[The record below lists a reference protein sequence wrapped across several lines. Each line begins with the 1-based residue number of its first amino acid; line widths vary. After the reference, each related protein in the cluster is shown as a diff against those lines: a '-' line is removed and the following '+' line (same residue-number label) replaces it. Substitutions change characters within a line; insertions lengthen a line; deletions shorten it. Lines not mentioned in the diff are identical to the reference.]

1 MSDTEHGSL
10 CGIQVLGPYAS
21 WSTGPYAVMYYRHGP
36 DWVQGRVQISRRP
49 GFPQDT
55 YFYDP
60 VDDNAEDPILL
71 AVGRGSGFIVHAT
84 EIPAI
89 LAALG
94 SDA

>member
-21 WSTGPYAVMYYRHGP
+21 WSTGPYAVMYYWHGP